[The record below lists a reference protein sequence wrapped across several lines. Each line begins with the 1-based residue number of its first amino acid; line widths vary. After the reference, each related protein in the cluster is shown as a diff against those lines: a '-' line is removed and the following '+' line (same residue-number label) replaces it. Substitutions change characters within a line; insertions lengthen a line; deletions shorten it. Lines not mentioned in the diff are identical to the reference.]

1 MPTMGNVALAGVADI
16 SGRIVGT
23 GFFCRRDDEDFFSM
37 RLFPARNHRIF
48 GSG

>member
-1 MPTMGNVALAGVADI
+1 MPTMGNVALAGEAAF

-23 GFFCRRDDEDFFSM
+23 GFFCRRDDEGFFFM
-37 RLFPARNHRIF
+37 RLFPARHHGSF